1 MASKPAQQSGSSPAG
16 WRDLGSDA
24 DHTPRRGHTRISEE
38 SPVQTTFPRL
48 MLEHAAKRPGAAALR
63 EKVFGIWQTTTW
75 ADLAAEVRAIACG
88 LAEAGLKRDDHV
100 VVVGE
105 NRPRLYAAMLAVQ
118 SLGAVPVPLYQ
129 DAVAT
134 EYVFPMHNAEVR
146 MAIVEDQ
153 EQVDKMLEVRALL
166 AEKADKG
173 EAAVRLER
181 IWFDDGRGLRNYSEP
196 GLASLDTLIE
206 AGRAYDRADAEKA
219 GFFDREVAASRPSDV
234 AAMFFTSGTTGN
246 PKGVV
251 HTHATLL
258 DRAGAGARF
267 DRLTEREE
275 VLAYLPPA
283 WIGQNIFSYA
293 QWLACGYVVNCPESA
308 STVMIDLKEIGPTYY
323 FAPPRVFE
331 GLLTSVTI
339 RMEDAGR
346 VKKWLYDRFMA
357 VARRVGPTIMDGK
370 AVGLAD
376 KLAYALGNLFVYGPL
391 RNTLG
396 LSRVRVAYTAGE
408 AIGPDLFTF
417 YRSIG
422 INLKQLYG
430 STETAVFVCLQPDH
444 EVKADTV
451 GVPIEGVE
459 IKVADSGEI
468 LVKSAGL
475 LKEYY
480 KNPAAT
486 AEVLSA
492 DGWYHTGDAGFLD
505 ANGHLKIIDRAKD
518 VGRLQGGVHD
528 GAMFAP
534 KYVENKLKF
543 FPFIKEAV
551 AFGDRREK
559 VCAFVN
565 IDFEAV
571 GNWAERRNLPYAGYT
586 DLAGKPEVLE
596 LIKDCVE
603 KVNADLAA
611 DAMLAGSQVSRFLVL
626 HKELDADDG
635 ELTRTRKV
643 RRGYIGEKYQVLLD
657 ALYGGKS
664 EQFIETAVK
673 FEDGRTGKVAATLK
687 IVDSKVLP
695 GLKRAA

>member
-1 MASKPAQQSGSSPAG
+1 M
-16 WRDLGSDA
+16 
-24 DHTPRRGHTRISEE
+24 
-38 SPVQTTFPRL
+38 QTTFPRL
-48 MLEHAAKRPGAAALR
+48 MLDHARQRPGAPALR
-63 EKVFGIWQTTTW
+63 EKVYGIWQTTTW
-75 ADLAAEVRAIACG
+75 AELAALVRAMACG
-88 LAEAGLKRDDHV
+88 LAAAGVKRGDHV

-105 NRPRLYAAMLAVQ
+105 NRPRLYAAMLAAQ

-129 DAVAT
+129 DAAAP
-134 EYVFPMHNAEVR
+134 EYLFPMRNAEVR
-146 MAIVEDQ
+146 VAIVEDQ
-153 EQVDKMLEVRALL
+153 EQVDKMLELRAEHP
-166 AEKADKG
+166 A
-173 EAAVRLER
+173 LEHV
-181 IWFDDGRGLRNYSEP
+181 WYDDPRGMRNYAEP
-196 GLASLDTLIE
+196 GLAALDALIE
-206 AGRAYDRADAEKA
+206 AGRAHDAAHA
-219 GFFDREVAASRPSDV
+219 GFFDGQVQATTPDDV

-251 HTHATLL
+251 HTHRTLL
-258 DRAGAGARF
+258 DRASAGARF
-267 DRLTEREE
+267 DKLSAAEE
-275 VLAYLPPA
+275 VLAYMPLA

-308 STVMIDLKEIGPTYY
+308 STVMIDLKEIGPSYY
-323 FAPPRVFE
+323 FAPPRIFE

-339 RMEDAGR
+339 RMEDAGSLKR
-346 VKKWLYDRFMA
+346 WLFKHFME

-370 AVGLAD
+370 PVGLGD
-376 KLAYALGNLFVYGPL
+376 RLSYALGNLFVYGPL

-444 EVKADTV
+444 EVRADTV

-459 IKVADSGEI
+459 IKLKDSGEI
-468 LVKSAGL
+468 LVRSPGL

-486 AEVLSA
+486 AEVKDA
-492 DGWYHTGDAGFLD
+492 EGWYHTGDAGFID
-505 ANGHLKIIDRAKD
+505 ASGHLKIIDRAKD
-518 VGRLQGGVHD
+518 VGRLMGGPSD

-551 AFGDRREK
+551 AFGDKREK

-571 GNWAERRNLPYAGYT
+571 GNWAERRNLPYAGYV
-586 DLAGKPEVLE
+586 DLAAKPEVLE
-596 LIKDCVE
+596 LIRDCVE

-611 DAMLAGSQVSRFLVL
+611 DDKLAGSQVSRFLVL

-643 RRGYIGEKYQVLLD
+643 RRGYIGDKYQPLVD
-657 ALYGGKS
+657 AMYGGRS
-664 EQFIETAVK
+664 EQYIETQVK
-673 FEDGRTGKVAATLK
+673 FEDGRTGQVAATLK
-687 IVDSKVLP
+687 IVDAKVLP
-695 GLKRAA
+695 AMRKAA